1 MKKSEKLLVAVAL
14 LLTLTGCVSSTT
26 GPPESKP
33 NDEDASDL
41 NYQLGARYYFNGDYD
56 LARDRLELSLEQ
68 DPDNAI
74 AWSTL
79 GLTYEALGNMRL
91 AEESFDKAVRVAPRD
106 FQIQD
111 NYATFLCRRGRPDE
125 ARRYFDK
132 SIKAPTNDYSEKT
145 YTNAGVCMMQKPDY
159 DAAEYYFRGAL
170 DRKPNYPEALLQ
182 MSVLFFQRGDA
193 LRARAFLQR
202 YLEDNE
208 VSAGILYHGIQ
219 IESELGDDSAKREYT
234 MKLLRDFPNS
244 AEAQLVRESVSR
256 ASN

>member
-1 MKKSEKLLVAVAL
+1 MNKSKRFLVGVAWLLVL
-14 LLTLTGCVSSTT
+14 SGCISSTT
-26 GPPESKP
+26 GPPESEP
-33 NDEDASDL
+33 NDQDASDL
-41 NYQLGARYYFNGDYD
+41 NYQLGARYYFNEDYD

-91 AEESFDKAVRVAPRD
+91 AEESFDKAVRVAPRN

-132 SIKAPTNDYSEKT
+132 AIKAPTNDYSEKT

-159 DAAEYYFRGAL
+159 AAAESYFRGAL
-170 DRKPNYPEALLQ
+170 ERRPNYPEALLQ
-182 MSVLFFQRGDA
+182 MSVLSFERGDA

-202 YLEDNE
+202 YMEDNE
-208 VSAGILYHGIQ
+208 VSAGILFHGIQ
-219 IESELGDDSAKREYT
+219 IETELGDDSARREYT
-234 MKLLRDFPNS
+234 MQLLKDFPNS
-244 AEAQLVRESVSR
+244 PEAQRVRESVSQT
-256 ASN
+256 SN

>member
-1 MKKSEKLLVAVAL
+1 MKKSEKVLVGVAL
-14 LLTLTGCVSSTT
+14 LLTMSGCISSTT

-33 NDEDASDL
+33 NDQDASDL

-68 DPDNAI
+68 DSDNAI

-91 AEESFDKAVRVAPRD
+91 AEEAFEKAVRVAPRD

-111 NYATFLCRRGRPDE
+111 NYATFLCRRNRPKE

-132 SIKAPTNDYSEKT
+132 AINAPTNDYSEKT
-145 YTNAGVCMMQKPDY
+145 YTNAGVCMMQIPDY
-159 DAAEYYFRGAL
+159 VLAEIYFRGAL
-170 DRKPNYPEALLQ
+170 DRKGNYPEALLQ
-182 MSVLFFQRGDA
+182 MSVLFYEKGDA

-202 YLEDNE
+202 YMEDND

-219 IESELGDDSAKREYT
+219 IESDLGDDSAKQEYT
-234 MKLLRDFPNS
+234 KRLLKDYPNS
-244 AEAQLVRESVSR
+244 NEAQLVRESVSQT
-256 ASN
+256 SN

>member
-1 MKKSEKLLVAVAL
+1 MGIAL
-14 LLTLTGCVSSTT
+14 SLTLAGCISSTT
-26 GPPESKP
+26 GPPESEP
-33 NDEDASDL
+33 NDQDASDL
-41 NYQLGARYYFNGDYD
+41 NYQLGARYFFNGDYD

-68 DPDNAI
+68 DPGNAI

-91 AEESFDKAVRVAPRD
+91 AEESFEKAVRVAPRD

-111 NYATFLCRRGRPDE
+111 NYATFLCRRGRPGE
-125 ARRYFDK
+125 AKRYFDK
-132 SIKAPTNDYSEKT
+132 AIKAPTNDYSEKT

-159 DAAEYYFRGAL
+159 AAAESYFRGAL

-182 MSVLFFQRGDA
+182 MSVLFFEKGDA

-202 YLEDNE
+202 YMEDNE

-219 IESELGDDSAKREYT
+219 IETELGDDSARREYT
-234 MKLLRDFPNS
+234 KQLLKDFPNS
-244 AEAQLVRESVSR
+244 PEARRVRESVSQ

>member
-1 MKKSEKLLVAVAL
+1 VKKGERLLVGLAFM
-14 LLTLTGCVSSTT
+14 LTLSGCVSSTT

-68 DPDNAI
+68 NADNAI

-125 ARRYFDK
+125 ARRYFDRA
-132 SIKAPTNDYSEKT
+132 IKAPTNDYSEKT
-145 YTNAGVCMMQKPDY
+145 YTNAGVCMMRKPDY
-159 DAAEYYFRGAL
+159 EAAENYFRGAL
-170 DRKPNYPEALLQ
+170 ERKPNYPEALLQ
-182 MSVLFFQRGDA
+182 MSVLSYKKGDA

-202 YLEDNE
+202 YMEDNE

-219 IESELGDDSAKREYT
+219 IETELGDDSARKEYT
-234 MKLLRDFPNS
+234 LRLLRDFPNS
-244 AEAQLVRESVSR
+244 PEAQRVRETVSQV
-256 ASN
+256 SN